1 MGSRSRLVIIALAVL
16 VAMLVLA
23 VPAMAA
29 SNVKQ
34 GDTKMLTPS
43 TMVTHLQAKNV
54 TVNAVAPVTYT
65 AQWKSALSWL
75 FDAKMAMK
83 SGTKY
88 TTYNTKTGAGVFY
101 HTGGLL
107 WVESSATAHLPYKWQ
122 GMRLVA
128 NNKNSYSLV
137 VTAGNAKPYVA
148 NDIVATSKH
157 QTKITHSGKKY
168 HIDGIQFYLTA
179 AGAEQL
185 QTALNENAFSTT
197 LMVFDGDIYFT
208 MK

>member
-1 MGSRSRLVIIALAVL
+1 MGSRSRVAIIALAVL
-16 VAMLVLA
+16 VAMLVVA

-34 GDTKMLTPS
+34 GDTKLLTPS
-43 TMVTHLQAKNV
+43 SMVTHLQAKNV

-75 FDAKMAMK
+75 FDATMAMK
-83 SGTKY
+83 SGAKDTF
-88 TTYNTKTGAGVFY
+88 YNTKTGQGAFY
-101 HTGGLL
+101 HSGGLL
-107 WVESSATAHLPYKWQ
+107 WVESSATKHLPYKWQ
-122 GMRLVA
+122 GMRIVA

-148 NDIVATSKH
+148 NDVVATSTH
-157 QTKITHSGKKY
+157 PTKITHSGKKY
-168 HIDGIQFYLTA
+168 HIDGVQFKLTT
-179 AGAEQL
+179 AGATQI
-185 QTALNENAFSTT
+185 QTALGETGLSTT
-197 LMVFDGDIYFT
+197 LMLFDGDIYFT